1 MSTRDLMLAALVKL
15 AEERDHKESFVDRAT
30 PWVKRGITSAVPA
43 AVAANYMIP
52 LGDSPIKK
60 RIVAGMGALGGAAG
74 LLEMATQ
81 KHKSEAP
88 AKPAEAMR
96 KVAALA
102 GDLRR
107 LGMAGVKRPAFP
119 TAGSL
124 SQATQSLKKSQNLGK
139 FFGSVKP
146 KDLIKPGPSIA
157 QVSAKI

>member
-15 AEERDHKESFVDRAT
+15 AEERDHSGSVIDKAA

-60 RIVAGMGALGGAAG
+60 RIVAGMGILGGAAG
-74 LLEMATQ
+74 LFDMAA
-81 KHKSEAP
+81 HRNDAP
-88 AKPAEAMR
+88 AKTAEVMR

-124 SQATQSLKKSQNLGK
+124 TQPSQRLKKSQNLGK